1 MNRLEEQYGD
11 QIEFVLLN
19 VDDPGSLPMRQQYDI
34 VARSQYVL
42 VDANGAV
49 VQKWFG
55 YISEEDIARAFDEHL
70 NRS

>member
-1 MNRLEEQYGD
+1 
-11 QIEFVLLN
+11 
-19 VDDPGSLPMRQQYDI
+19 MRQQYDI

-42 VDANGAV
+42 VDASGAV
-49 VQKWFG
+49 IQKWFG